1 MEALEDVVG
10 VVVVAVVTIV
20 RDREPRRPEAGGPR
34 ARHVVAQ
41 RVPDVQRPL
50 GFRVER
56 GQCAVERLGCGL
68 WRGGFAGVNVGFEGV
83 VDVEGCEFLLLG
95 RPPAVRD
102 QADAAVLAGPF
113 QRCLRAGSKGDG
125 GVIGRVVVCPRE
137 HVRTVDFTVVVLARS
152 SKGLRQEVDVVVG
165 VLDFIGGGP
174 ELGGITELL
183 DARVGER
190 RREYGVRVLIVR
202 QQRSVEIE
210 TDRRNRR
217 RRHVERP
224 PSTNITLRTDRAD
237 AAGGFATFKPPRTE
251 RHAMTRS
258 VWLKADNAVGDWESR
273 KKRITAGLEAGVDWV
288 LVDAEDVSR
297 VRDLGQVSV
306 AAFETAGPDVI
317 GDAED
322 DPEATVV
329 GKNGEGD
336 GTADLPPDHSG
347 SADLSTLRRGDA
359 DTAYVRVFNQDYE
372 SFAESAAEAA
382 DHTLV
387 VSEDWTIIP
396 LENLIARIGDET
408 ELVAGVETAEEAR
421 TAFETLETGA
431 DGVLLDSDDSDEIRR
446 TVEVRDEAEREQL
459 DLEWAEVTAIE
470 RVGSADRVCVDTGS
484 LMDGDEGM
492 LVGSMSRGLFF
503 VHAETAESPYVA
515 SRPFRVNA
523 GAVHAYVRTPG
534 GGTKYLAELKSGD
547 EVQVVDTD
555 GRAREAVVGRAKIE
569 RRPMFR
575 IEAEVAHDAESDD
588 GPETVDEAES
598 GESDATPKGD
608 RIETLLQNA
617 ETIKIATRDGPR
629 AVTDLEVGDEVRVHY
644 EEGARHFGETVD
656 ERIVEQ

>member
-1 MEALEDVVG
+1 
-10 VVVVAVVTIV
+10 
-20 RDREPRRPEAGGPR
+20 
-34 ARHVVAQ
+34 
-41 RVPDVQRPL
+41 
-50 GFRVER
+50 
-56 GQCAVERLGCGL
+56 
-68 WRGGFAGVNVGFEGV
+68 
-83 VDVEGCEFLLLG
+83 
-95 RPPAVRD
+95 
-102 QADAAVLAGPF
+102 
-113 QRCLRAGSKGDG
+113 
-125 GVIGRVVVCPRE
+125 
-137 HVRTVDFTVVVLARS
+137 
-152 SKGLRQEVDVVVG
+152 
-165 VLDFIGGGP
+165 
-174 ELGGITELL
+174 
-183 DARVGER
+183 
-190 RREYGVRVLIVR
+190 
-202 QQRSVEIE
+202 
-210 TDRRNRR
+210 
-217 RRHVERP
+217 
-224 PSTNITLRTDRAD
+224 
-237 AAGGFATFKPPRTE
+237 
-251 RHAMTRS
+251 MTRS
-258 VWLKADNAVGDWESR
+258 VWLKADDAVGDWEQR

-288 LVDAEDVSR
+288 LVDEDDVSR
-297 VRDLGQVSV
+297 VRDLGRVSV

-322 DPEATVV
+322 GPDASVV
-329 GKNGEGD
+329 GKDGEGD

-347 SADLSTLRRGDA
+347 SADLSALRRGDA

-431 DGVLLDSDDSDEIRR
+431 DGVLLDSDDPDEIRR
-446 TVEVRDEAEREQL
+446 TVEVREEAEREQL
-459 DLEWAEVTAIE
+459 DLQWATITAIE

-484 LMDGDEGM
+484 LMESDEGM

-534 GGTKYLAELKSGD
+534 GGTKYLAEVGSGD

-575 IEAEVAHDAESDD
+575 IEAEVGNDAGSDD
-588 GPETVDEAES
+588 ADGSKPVDEAES
-598 GESDATPKGD
+598 GESDATPDGD

-617 ETIKIATRDGPR
+617 ETIKVATRDGPR
-629 AVTDLEVGDEVRVHY
+629 AVTDLEPGDEVRVHY
-644 EEGARHFGETVD
+644 EETARHFGEAVD
-656 ERIVEQ
+656 ERIVEK